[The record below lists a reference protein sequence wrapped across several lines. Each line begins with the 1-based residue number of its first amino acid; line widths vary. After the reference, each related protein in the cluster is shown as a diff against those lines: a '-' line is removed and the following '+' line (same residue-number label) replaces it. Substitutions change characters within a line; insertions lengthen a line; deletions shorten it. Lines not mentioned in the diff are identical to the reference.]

1 MVEGANKSIP
11 SFLNFIKLVGNDI
24 YLYANGGSILFATH
38 QSVRFFINSVNLNIV

>member
-24 YLYANGGSILFATH
+24 YMRTEEVYCSQHTKVLG
-38 QSVRFFINSVNLNIV
+38 FFINSVNLNIV